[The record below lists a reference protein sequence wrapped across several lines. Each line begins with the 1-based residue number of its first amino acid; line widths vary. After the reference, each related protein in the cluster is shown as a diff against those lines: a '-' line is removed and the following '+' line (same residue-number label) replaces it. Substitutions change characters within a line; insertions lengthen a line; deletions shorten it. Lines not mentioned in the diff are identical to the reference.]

1 MRSFLTITAVCVG
14 LAALTPAYAGDKV
27 WISLGD
33 AALVQLQKHR
43 PSARAVA
50 SVKADAAQDASA
62 LSVAAKPEGIHLVEV
77 DEDALASLSHSIHEE
92 LRRCGG
98 YMYHPSQE
106 AGLAALQRHST
117 PGASQ
122 RLAAALVATRPNYT
136 IDQQAVVTPIL
147 SQMQASNI
155 GQTQVGGLANKQDLN
170 IGNVKG
176 DGKSDVKADKVLQ
189 TQVGGLANK
198 QTINLG
204 NVKGGGS
211 SKVNASN
218 IAQTQVG
225 GLANKQTMDVGNV
238 K

>member
-106 AGLAALQRHST
+106 AGLAALRATARRAPRSGWRPRWSRRGRTTRST
-117 PGASQ
+117 S
-122 RLAAALVATRPNYT
+122 RP
-136 IDQQAVVTPIL
+136 
-147 SQMQASNI
+147 S
-155 GQTQVGGLANKQDLN
+155 
-170 IGNVKG
+170 
-176 DGKSDVKADKVLQ
+176 
-189 TQVGGLANK
+189 
-198 QTINLG
+198 
-204 NVKGGGS
+204 
-211 SKVNASN
+211 
-218 IAQTQVG
+218 
-225 GLANKQTMDVGNV
+225 
-238 K
+238 